1 MKLREFSR
9 ILAKGS
15 STASPRTERLY
26 FVFRVVTFGMLLSQI
41 YLRHWQG
48 AVILLLTLL
57 LYALPRLL
65 TKIWR
70 IEIPSLFEGFIIC
83 FIFSAMNLGEMSN
96 FYTTFRLWDTV
107 LHTVNG
113 FLAAGVGLSLV
124 ELLNHNVRSIR
135 LSATFIAILTFS
147 FSMTIGVLWEF
158 GEYTADNVLGLDMQK
173 DREIR
178 QINSVKLGSGE
189 TIVRLPYIEKT
200 KIQYRNQVGEKQSMV
215 VDGYLDVGL
224 HDTMKDL
231 LVNLLGALVFS
242 VFAYFYESTN
252 MDRFKFIRHFVP
264 KKKEIM

>member
-1 MKLREFSR
+1 
-9 ILAKGS
+9 
-15 STASPRTERLY
+15 
-26 FVFRVVTFGMLLSQI
+26 
-41 YLRHWQG
+41 
-48 AVILLLTLL
+48 
-57 LYALPRLL
+57 
-65 TKIWR
+65 
-70 IEIPSLFEGFIIC
+70 
-83 FIFSAMNLGEMSN
+83 
-96 FYTTFRLWDTV
+96 
-107 LHTVNG
+107 
-113 FLAAGVGLSLV
+113 
-124 ELLNHNVRSIR
+124 
-135 LSATFIAILTFS
+135 
-147 FSMTIGVLWEF
+147 MTIGVLWEF

-173 DREIR
+173 DCEIR

-189 TIVRLPYIEKT
+189 TIVRLPHIEKT